1 MAEVDAFDFRAQD
14 KNHTRQLIDDVDEC
28 IASFNVER
36 YSVNQ
41 YKKKIIAALEED
53 QILVNPDKAQRLF
66 EAARVLFK
74 GQIKKDFQQIIAFN
88 RAITD
93 ERCGYVQEER
103 AEVEV
108 ELKRINAELNALSK
122 KRRGMLSLL
131 SGTDSPSP

>member
-1 MAEVDAFDFRAQD
+1 M
-14 KNHTRQLIDDVDEC
+14 
-28 IASFNVER
+28 
-36 YSVNQ
+36 
-41 YKKKIIAALEED
+41 
-53 QILVNPDKAQRLF
+53 F